1 MTRLML
7 LVAIA
12 ILLLI
17 GNWFFSESLVLLPLE
32 WIISFCSSSWWA
44 VALVAVAFFAWCI
57 GED

>member
-1 MTRLML
+1 ML

-17 GNWFFSESLVLLPLE
+17 GNWLFSESLVLLPLD
-32 WIISFCSSSWWA
+32 WIIRLSNYGWW
-44 VALVAVAFFAWCI
+44 VVGLIIVAFLAWCI

>member
-1 MTRLML
+1 ML

-17 GNWFFSESLVLLPLE
+17 GNWFFSESLVLFPLD
-32 WIISFCSSSWWA
+32 WLVRLSSYGWWA
-44 VALVAVAFFAWCI
+44 VGLVVVAFIAWCI